1 MNKKGFMLLD
11 ALLSLVIVTLLCLLC
26 FSIYRVIDNNE
37 EVLDEYYLRNNEKYD
52 ALFGSLGDCIPCV
65 SQEDTSTPEP

>member
-1 MNKKGFMLLD
+1 MLLD

-52 ALFGSLGDCIPCV
+52 SLFGSLGDCIPCV
-65 SQEDTSTPEP
+65 TQEDTSTPEP